1 MAEMLKPDEARKL
14 LQEFVQNDP
23 ETEGAAFVTL
33 DGLAVASVFKEEV
46 DDDELAAMSAALIG
60 IAERVAND
68 LGRGTP
74 DQIILKGTKGYAL
87 VRRIGDLGALVVM
100 TTPKARLGMVFYNMK
115 AVVKTF
121 ES

>member
-23 ETEGAAFVTL
+23 ETEGAAFITL

-46 DDDELAAMSAALIG
+46 DDDELAAMGAALIG

-68 LGRGTP
+68 LGRGNP
-74 DQIILKGTKGYAL
+74 DQIILKGTKGYTL
-87 VRRIGDLGALVVM
+87 VRRVGDLGALVVM
-100 TTPKARLGMVFYNMK
+100 TTAKARLGMVFYNMK
-115 AVVKTF
+115 AVAKAF